1 VSVTI
6 STKVP
11 EELDERIERAKDE
24 GENTSACVRRLIRAG
39 LETEDT
45 DGILLTQRA
54 FVLQT
59 VGWVGTMFAVGAFG
73 SFDRSFG
80 FVGLAALA
88 AVLLVSAV
96 PKLVD

>member
-39 LETEDT
+39 LKTEDT